1 MTDPIRLAVIG
12 NPVAH
17 SRSPEL
23 HLGFARQLGMTLE
36 YDRVECAAGEFVDT
50 ANRLREAGYAGANV
64 TVPFKAD
71 AFALCDSR
79 TPVAE
84 LAQAVNTLH
93 FVDHSVLG
101 DNTDG
106 VGFVRDLT
114 SRCGINVTHK
124 TVVVI
129 GAGGAVRGL
138 MKPLLDLNPARVI
151 VAGRSP
157 YNAEAIAERFAD
169 FGPVQACTYLALKGW
184 QADVLIHASPAGHT
198 GAMPALPTTLLKPD
212 SPCYDLSYGDAH
224 AVFLAWARSR
234 GDRPVFDGLGMLV
247 EQGAASF
254 ERWTGQC
261 PDTDAALASL
271 RGQLSQSS

>member
-1 MTDPIRLAVIG
+1 MTDALRLAVIG
-12 NPVAH
+12 NPVEH

-23 HLGFARQLGMTLE
+23 HALFAQQFGMTLE
-36 YDRVECAAGEFVDT
+36 YDRVTCEAGEFINTV
-50 ANRLREAGYAGANV
+50 NRLRDSGYAGANV
-64 TVPFKAD
+64 TVPFKED
-71 AFALCDSR
+71 AFAVSDTR
-79 TPVAE
+79 TPVAD

-93 FVDHSVLG
+93 FVDHGVLG

-106 VGFVRDLT
+106 VGFIRDLT
-114 SRCGINVTHK
+114 GRCDISVAGR

-138 MKPLLDLNPARVI
+138 MKPLLDQNPAMVI

-157 YNAEAIAERFAD
+157 YNAEAISERFAD

-184 QADVLIHASPAGHT
+184 RADVLIHASPAGHA
-198 GAMPALPTTLLKPD
+198 GRMPELPKTLLKPAA
-212 SPCYDLSYGDAH
+212 PCYDLSYGAAH
-224 AVFLAWARSR
+224 AVFHDWATAR
-234 GDRPVFDGLGMLV
+234 GEREVFDGLGMLV

-254 ERWTGQC
+254 ERWSGEA
-261 PDTDAALASL
+261 PDTEAVLQRL